1 MGDSEAAKLQ
11 KHLNLLRQEYVKLQN
26 KTLDLE
32 QKLAAVSATSGNV
45 SEDTYASQLLKTSND
60 LHDKETFTDITVS
73 FSGKKV
79 RAHRV
84 ILAARSKKW
93 CTGDLADQNE
103 IELEEASVEVG
114 TALMKWVY
122 TDKADIRTDESF
134 IMDLVR
140 VANRYSL
147 GGLRNRCERI
157 LMSSVSVSNCIRYYQ
172 TAEDIGATELKKYC
186 AEIITNHWDDLE
198 TKDFVG
204 MSAPLLYDMFKS
216 KSNFPLHFAVRHHR
230 EDIVFLYLI
239 EFNLQIPGKLNEVEP
254 ETGLT
259 PLQIA
264 LNERQESIANTL
276 VQHNC
281 DINSP
286 NSEGKTL
293 LHRSIEDGD
302 SYAANF
308 LIKQGADV
316 KAITSDKNETTLHLA
331 ASFQYGLNFL
341 LD

>member
-157 LMSSVSVSNCIRYYQ
+157 IILASELAYY
-172 TAEDIGATELKKYC
+172 
-186 AEIITNHWDDLE
+186 
-198 TKDFVG
+198 
-204 MSAPLLYDMFKS
+204 
-216 KSNFPLHFAVRHHR
+216 
-230 EDIVFLYLI
+230 
-239 EFNLQIPGKLNEVEP
+239 
-254 ETGLT
+254 
-259 PLQIA
+259 
-264 LNERQESIANTL
+264 
-276 VQHNC
+276 
-281 DINSP
+281 
-286 NSEGKTL
+286 
-293 LHRSIEDGD
+293 
-302 SYAANF
+302 
-308 LIKQGADV
+308 
-316 KAITSDKNETTLHLA
+316 
-331 ASFQYGLNFL
+331 
-341 LD
+341 